1 MDQKHPSQVAF
12 LIMNPVCMSPRLHLS
27 IINSSRITAR
37 GNIVLHEGKFSGT
50 WFMIQQNT
58 KTLLCES
65 STYLR
70 FWIGFHEQPSYVSPY
85 IRSSCAI
92 PSSGSS
98 RPLLSYVSP
107 LLVPFSASSF
117 LRSPGWLPA
126 RVSSLLV
133 QSPPSSLAI
142 LLSTITTHRA
152 SCSCGFPTS
161 SLPLI
166 GLDDGM
172 CKYLSG
178 YVVCVQNT
186 KCGDHEFLW
195 RSC

>member
-1 MDQKHPSQVAF
+1 
-12 LIMNPVCMSPRLHLS
+12 
-27 IINSSRITAR
+27 
-37 GNIVLHEGKFSGT
+37 
-50 WFMIQQNT
+50 MIQQNT

-70 FWIGFHEQPSYVSPY
+70 FGIGFHEQPSYVSPH
-85 IRSSCAI
+85 IRPSCAI

-107 LLVPFSASSF
+107 LLVPFSPSSF
-117 LRSPGWLPA
+117 LRSPGRLPA
-126 RVSSLLV
+126 HVSSLLV
-133 QSPPSSLAI
+133 RSPPSSLAI

-152 SCSCGFPTS
+152 SSFCGLSTYIHF
-161 SLPLI
+161 LI

-178 YVVCVQNT
+178 YVVFVKNT
-186 KCGDHEFLW
+186 KCGDHEFL
-195 RSC
+195 